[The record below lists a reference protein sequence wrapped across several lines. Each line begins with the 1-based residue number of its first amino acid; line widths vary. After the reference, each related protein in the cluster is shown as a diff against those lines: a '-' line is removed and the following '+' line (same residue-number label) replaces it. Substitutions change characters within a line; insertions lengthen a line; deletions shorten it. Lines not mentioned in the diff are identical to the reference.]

1 MPLGVLSFPN
11 ENLPRKDVAFSFA
24 FDMISARKFEVFTG
38 GAVVIGLSIDVWW
51 IDEVVE
57 KFEDGFGIGFG
68 RGGRRGGRDVLSGET
83 GGIHGR
89 FGWGLGWKDGPA
101 WFFYFFP
108 YPSKQL

>member
-38 GAVVIGLSIDVWW
+38 GAVVIGLSIDAWW

-57 KFEDGFGIGFG
+57 KFEDGFGIGFSG
-68 RGGRRGGRDVLSGET
+68 WRGGRDVLSGET

-101 WFFYFFP
+101 WFCFLP
-108 YPSKQL
+108 CPS